1 MTREK
6 TAGFGIL
13 VAEKDGRITEF
24 VEKPSPQKDISHLRM
39 PETLMTPEMKAEGK
53 EYLASMG
60 IYIFSAG
67 VLEKALDNDCT
78 DFGKEIIPRAIE
90 TMKVN
95 AYTYDGFWEDIGT
108 IKSFYEANVNLAA
121 INPDF
126 NFYDED
132 RPIYTHKR
140 HLPASKFNFCTISQ
154 ALTADGCIITNASI
168 ENSLIGIRTLIES
181 GTNLD
186 GVVCMGADYYETAE
200 QKRENREKGIPDI
213 GIGRGT
219 VIKRA
224 IIDKNARIGDGCR
237 IGIDDIVREPG
248 DFGNYYIADGII
260 VVPKNAII
268 PSGTVI

>member
-1 MTREK
+1 
-6 TAGFGIL
+6 
-13 VAEKDGRITEF
+13 
-24 VEKPSPQKDISHLRM
+24 
-39 PETLMTPEMKAEGK
+39 MKAEGK

-140 HLPASKFNFCTISQ
+140 HPAGIEVQLLYDLSG
-154 ALTADGCIITNASI
+154 AHRGRLHHHDASI

-200 QKRENREKGIPDI
+200 QKRRTAKKAFGHRD
-213 GIGRGT
+213 
-219 VIKRA
+219 RA
-224 IIDKNARIGDGCR
+224 GNGHQTGDHR
-237 IGIDDIVREPG
+237 QERADRRRLQIGIDDIVREPG
-248 DFGNYYIADGII
+248 DFGNYYIADGSSWCR
-260 VVPKNAII
+260 KNAII